1 MALVRNATLGI
12 INAGSIMIAPGAT
25 AQVDEK
31 ETGTLIKRGKL
42 VRVREG
48 DRTDPETETVAATP
62 DAQKEPVK
70 APDAPKDD
78 DDEPKRSN
86 RRA

>member
-12 INAGSIMIAPGAT
+12 INAGSVRIAPGAT

-48 DRTDPETETVAATP
+48 DRTDPEDVAAT
-62 DAQKEPVK
+62 QEPVK
-70 APDAPKDD
+70 EPEPTKD
-78 DDEPKRSN
+78 DDEPRRSN